1 MIIKFYT
8 EGCAPCKAISSVLNR
23 AVVDHEEVDIGKD
36 IELAIKYKVRSVP
49 TLLNTETG
57 ATLIGF
63 KGIRETTEW
72 VNDNCS

>member
-1 MIIKFYT
+1 M
-8 EGCAPCKAISSVLNR
+8 PCKAVSTVLNH
-23 AVVDHEEVDIGKD
+23 AEVDYEEIDIAKD
-36 IELAIKYKVRSVP
+36 IASAIKYRVRSVP
-49 TLLNTETG
+49 TVLNTETG